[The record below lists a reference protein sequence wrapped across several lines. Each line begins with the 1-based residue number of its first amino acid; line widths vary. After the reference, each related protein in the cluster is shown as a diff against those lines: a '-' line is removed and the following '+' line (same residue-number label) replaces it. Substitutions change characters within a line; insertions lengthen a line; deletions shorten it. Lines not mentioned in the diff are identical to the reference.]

1 MSRQIKDELYYEVYD
16 NVAIMFATITNF
28 DIQSDA
34 PINTEKNILSI
45 LNRIICDFDE
55 RLIAQ
60 TGSLKIEKIKVAGW
74 TYMVACGLDP
84 GRADSSASLLGG
96 HGTNIQRSS
105 LMSNG
110 RRSWNTYSKTSMFL
124 LNSFTHTQKSALE
137 IFKLHFCGIFT
148 EAHSKEKRRVSLDE
162 PPIVTEAIVPVEPSP
177 LLRKTHNAAYV
188 LAQFAL
194 EIMQAL
200 YSFNAE
206 NFKTDGQLRIG
217 TSMM

>member
-34 PINTEKNILSI
+34 PVNTEKNILSI

-60 TGSLKIEKIKVAGW
+60 TGSVKIEKIKVAGW

-84 GRADSSASLLGG
+84 GRADSSASLLGS
-96 HGTNIQRSS
+96 HGTILQRSS

-110 RRSWNTYSKTSMFL
+110 RRSWNTYSKTSL
-124 LNSFTHTQKSALE
+124 LK
-137 IFKLHFCGIFT
+137 FKLYFGEFFT
-148 EAHSKEKRRVSLDE
+148 QNR
-162 PPIVTEAIVPVEPSP
+162 T
-177 LLRKTHNAAYV
+177 RKNSVGSA
-188 LAQFAL
+188 
-194 EIMQAL
+194 
-200 YSFNAE
+200 
-206 NFKTDGQLRIG
+206 
-217 TSMM
+217 